1 MSQNKRIL
9 LADDEAIF
17 LKATSNVLCNNGY
30 TCDCATD
37 SDSVLEM
44 LKSNDYDLLISDI
57 KMPGNSNMELI
68 SNISKIAETMP
79 VILVT
84 AYPSID
90 NAIRALKFHVYD
102 YLLKPVDFGV
112 LLERVSDVLKKVSI
126 HHKIIL
132 EAQQSAR
139 RWSQDLDNIE
149 RLTSTASKD
158 ASLRSFNSYLD
169 ILFKNM
175 FDSVMSL
182 KNVTKT
188 AVTEYDDQPLSPH
201 GKLVALKDALEE
213 TVAILKKTK
222 NTFKSKDLGV
232 LRGKLEKLLAETS

>member
-1 MSQNKRIL
+1 MTRKKRIL

-17 LKATSNVLCNNGY
+17 IKATSGMLRENGY
-30 TCDCATD
+30 LCDSVTD
-37 SDSVLEM
+37 SESVIEK

-57 KMPGNSNMELI
+57 KMPGNTDMELI

-112 LLERVSDVLKKVSI
+112 LLERISEVLKKVNI
-126 HHKIIL
+126 HHKIIQ

-139 RWSQDLDNIE
+139 KWSQDMDNIE
-149 RLTSTASKD
+149 RLTSTASED
-158 ASLRSFNSYLD
+158 ASLKSFNSYLD

-175 FDSVMSL
+175 FDSMMSL
-182 KNVTKT
+182 KNVAKT

-201 GKLVALKDALEE
+201 GKLVALRDALGE

-222 NTFKSKDLGV
+222 NTFKSKDLGL